1 MFHAAKYGIPRDM
14 TKGMFLI
21 RPAKIPKPH
30 RDSPHTT
37 ANATTTPHKAQA
49 TFWLFFLQKK
59 FFFQG
64 FTHEMRTFA
73 AD

>member
-1 MFHAAKYGIPRDM
+1 MFHAAKYGILGDIS
-14 TKGMFLI
+14 KGMFLI

-37 ANATTTPHKAQA
+37 ANATTTNPQGLGNFFAV
-49 TFWLFFLQKK
+49 FLQKK

-64 FTHEMRTFA
+64 FTHEMLTFA